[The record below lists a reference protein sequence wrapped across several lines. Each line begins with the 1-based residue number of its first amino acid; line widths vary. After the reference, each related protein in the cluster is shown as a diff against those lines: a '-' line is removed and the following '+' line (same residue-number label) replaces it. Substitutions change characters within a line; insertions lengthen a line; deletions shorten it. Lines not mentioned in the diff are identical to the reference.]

1 MCKLSISCLF
11 GKGNGFKR
19 WNRTSGLPATEIS
32 WLWTSS
38 KELWTESVNEINTK
52 WFAHKKSE
60 AITPVTEDFHWKWQ
74 QILYDSEKNL
84 VKLRLHEAN
93 QVVTKVEID
102 LDAEIR
108 KMNPKNYDQKYT
120 DTTGILSIPEEVGS
134 YKIKEM
140 EKCVRKIRQQIKAK
154 C

>member
-1 MCKLSISCLF
+1 M
-11 GKGNGFKR
+11 
-19 WNRTSGLPATEIS
+19 
-32 WLWTSS
+32 
-38 KELWTESVNEINTK
+38 
-52 WFAHKKSE
+52 FAHKKSE

-134 YKIKEM
+134 
-140 EKCVRKIRQQIKAK
+140 
-154 C
+154 

>member
-1 MCKLSISCLF
+1 M
-11 GKGNGFKR
+11 
-19 WNRTSGLPATEIS
+19 
-32 WLWTSS
+32 
-38 KELWTESVNEINTK
+38 
-52 WFAHKKSE
+52 
-60 AITPVTEDFHWKWQ
+60 
-74 QILYDSEKNL
+74 
-84 VKLRLHEAN
+84 RLHEAN